1 MNTTVVII
9 SEHPQR
15 TRFMAF
21 FFIMVF
27 NMHQIL
33 KWPEKLLRY
42 ILAEQHFNMMANYD
56 DDSCMIIG
64 VCEEI
69 SWQKKPGGRLP
80 GVRLQHETQI
90 CRLRIKQI
98 SHKRF
103 VGIENSANPKSKY

>member
-1 MNTTVVII
+1 MDTTVVII
-9 SEHPQR
+9 SKHPQQDSWL
-15 TRFMAF
+15 FSLLWL
-21 FFIMVF
+21 VF
-27 NMHQIL
+27 NKHQL
-33 KWPEKLLRY
+33 SDQRNWPVT
-42 ILAEQHFNMMANYD
+42 LAEQHFKLMADYD

-90 CRLRIKQI
+90 CRLRIKQT